1 MITFKKSVTRQQVV
15 LVLLIVSPP
24 AVQQSINISCTPG
37 PQQQTL
43 CSGMQ
48 QSSGTDRQMDGQT
61 DGCTKVSTVNKTA
74 SGHTKLFVAG
84 NLKKQCNTRKPDL
97 HCKPKIT
104 VTK

>member
-48 QSSGTDRQMDGQT
+48 QSSGTDRQMDRQT
-61 DGCTKVSTVNKTA
+61 DRQTDRRMHESE
-74 SGHTKLFVAG
+74 
-84 NLKKQCNTRKPDL
+84 
-97 HCKPKIT
+97 HCQQNSKWSHQI
-104 VTK
+104 VCCW

>member
-61 DGCTKVSTVNKTA
+61 DRRMHESE
-74 SGHTKLFVAG
+74 
-84 NLKKQCNTRKPDL
+84 
-97 HCKPKIT
+97 HCQQNSKWSHQI
-104 VTK
+104 VCCW

>member
-61 DGCTKVSTVNKTA
+61 ETDRRMHESE
-74 SGHTKLFVAG
+74 
-84 NLKKQCNTRKPDL
+84 
-97 HCKPKIT
+97 HCQQNSKWSHQI
-104 VTK
+104 VCCW